1 MAISASVSAPAGD
14 APVRFPNTRAAKQA
28 PLQKASERDGKEGT
42 SSSLLQARCSR
53 ACALRC
59 LRALRAHARGAGA
72 CAACKA
78 LNACVRLRTWAAR

>member
-53 ACALRC
+53 ACALTACALGVRTRAA
-59 LRALRAHARGAGA
+59 LALALRAR
-72 CAACKA
+72 
-78 LNACVRLRTWAAR
+78 R